1 MQRALTRD
9 QAASNA
15 QETARR
21 RQSARPSGA
30 QGALDTALPLWSEV
44 QAALGNEA
52 AEGLREGRAESGDQL
67 YLLDLMRASAET
79 GHDFRAYLPWHA
91 SLTWNTFARA
101 WYRVIWT
108 ERERLG
114 PAPSTGAALDLD
126 TSVESS
132 VTNSALEA
140 ELDAGWL
147 DAALLDGGF
156 ANTSFRDVSFPDAGA
171 GTFDTSVLDTLTGG
185 FAGGSEGGVESG
197 LDSDLDEGQIAA
209 ATARSG
215 APNMTDP
222 GDMDRW
228 TAQLRASSGAGR
240 PLDGDERAFLAE
252 VFGRPAP
259 DARLHEGSVARQA
272 SGEINARAFTIGDH
286 VWFAESPALTS
297 PAGAELLAHE
307 ITHVIQN
314 SLGKDAQQT
323 DAVSSPGQPLEI
335 EAENRG
341 REARRVQ
348 SEWRVEA
355 PGAVDGAGR
364 FLVGRLEAQLP
375 AEVTAAPAT
384 LVREGLRQLLA
395 GRANGWIADHAARLD
410 ELAAAGGSA
419 AAVDLARTLLE
430 EARAALS
437 GGATAETLAT
447 LVRLGGV
454 PSAEELASF
463 ADTFAPYPDFAAQA
477 AGLLAELPAHED
489 AGRAT
494 PLGAALDEDADRT
507 ALTRQL
513 VNQLVATLRLPA
525 GGVAVH
531 TDADAADK
539 LAGLGTRGLAEGSDV
554 YLDPAAYDPT
564 SVDGRELLAHE
575 VVHVAQ
581 ADLPAFD
588 AANAGAFAEAEA
600 HLAADRF
607 AAGGAMQ
614 PLEMGLPEG
623 HVAAEGDVSGAD
635 LKALLAQH
643 KAMNEQRG
651 GGFVPA
657 TGSASK
663 PKADGTEDHGKK
675 VDQYEDGVD
684 GIAGLIEDLSAFDE
698 LCDAVDDEEESK
710 AATALSRVKQSE
722 PYQQLCQMWQGAKEG
737 GQDEGAMKARFEEEF
752 NNRGFWGSTEE
763 AFRRVRDGAKRDAKP
778 DAAAAQA
785 KADMAA
791 AANKTAPEGTTT
803 EGDDKGGKNGDAK
816 TDGTGRGN
824 ADGAGGAFAG
834 MSVDQMAPTLPA
846 FEELKALGDDPLAQA
861 VYERNHQM
869 GLSQS
874 VASGQTEYGRTGQ
887 ILSELGNGFGG
898 SFIKGFTDQ
907 AIDTLVLDTLGNLAD
922 KGLTV
927 ASKGAFKTPFVGP
940 LIGLV
945 QNNPLSD
952 EYWSGLFGSEP
963 GKEGKFVKGWDGFA
977 SAFDWSQFEGLSGSD
992 WVGVFC
998 AKLADFFG
1006 GLRDTLDGI
1015 AQLCG
1020 TLSAVSYVAG
1030 GILIA
1035 VGLALVWFFG
1045 VGAPL
1050 ISIGG
1055 WLVRAGG
1062 ILARINTALGMV
1074 VMALSLL
1081 TTVFRTAAAF
1091 LVPAEL
1097 YAQQLAGVGDAASN
1111 YGEKVGAKMAD
1122 NGANALK
1129 DKAGT
1134 AYDNHKAKADAKD
1147 GDGQGAGKTQGDK
1160 AVQDIKDNNDTLD
1173 KQNKDLQDLNADAKK
1188 DAAKKAEEDAAK
1200 KKDDPD
1206 AKKDDGAKAKA
1217 KAVAKVLFKDVF
1229 APVKGIKETVAGLRE
1244 MKGLLTK
1251 PKTAAAEGARAT
1263 HEALESALQK
1273 RLTKAKAHAAELTS
1287 TLNDLTKNAERL
1299 KDDPETMAEFKKVID
1314 ETDADL
1320 KKVQKDVDE
1329 WDREYKKYR
1338 ESVSKTK
1345 NADAVDAQ
1353 KKANEHDDP
1362 EAAKAER
1369 DKKKKELKELEAQKK
1384 SLDASVRRD
1393 KEELS
1398 AARLKADADAKAKQ
1412 ETDGSLSKEKEHL
1425 DGFKKANEA
1434 QSETKRLEEQQKT
1447 LKSEA
1452 EALKKEADHIETK
1465 AKLEK
1470 EVQTLDEQLNFDRKM
1485 NELHMSTLDRWVG
1498 RRTDVDTGNGR
1509 FRAEITK
1516 VDADGVTVDGPNGP
1530 VKVPYAQVKDKYVRE
1545 TGAKMAKA
1553 RADIQAKETRQREAG
1568 LSLQYDYD
1576 TVKPGDPAKLRETAT
1591 AKVKQADELEPQ
1603 IETTRKK
1610 GTYNGS
1616 KETEATHADRAT
1628 NLEATA
1634 KKRQESATKSTD
1646 EVTRLEKS
1654 LAQHDAEQKAKV
1666 QTIAD
1671 TKAKIDELQKSQDLK
1686 TQEGYGETTG
1696 KMRGASSGNATGGVG
1711 SSWGDVFKGTW
1722 EALSKA
1728 RAASRLKA
1736 EGKPVPADLE
1746 APSTSA
1752 GDALQK
1758 MTGIRQ
1764 STEEEAKKIGS
1775 KQAQLE
1781 GLMGLS
1787 LTVDIPAMMEAKE
1800 KAVAAAKVHAEKHAW
1815 AYACFHAEQQVGLLA
1830 TETETLAKAGAPV
1843 KKISVGQKPGID
1855 KAKADES
1862 QRAQTLS
1869 GAKGDVQ
1876 KPDSALTGIVVDLV
1890 KAISKHGDRFDDKP
1904 DGGSSDAGA
1913 TATKAQDTASTQA
1926 KDQKAASTGA
1936 SDEQKAALETALQL
1950 RAKQEGKLTTDI
1962 ASLDQKHADELVIK
1976 GEIQQIKGKA
1986 ISEREAAKTETE
1998 TNAAKYNADY
2008 KTFTA
2013 WATDYKAKREKLG
2026 G

>member
-1 MQRALTRD
+1 MRAAREQSPSISRVSARFQK
-9 QAASNA
+9 QAARDA
-15 QETARR
+15 T
-21 RQSARPSGA
+21 RQP
-30 QGALDTALPLWSEV
+30 ALPLWSEV
-44 QAALGNEA
+44 QATLGNEA
-52 AEGLREGRAESGDQL
+52 AEGLRQGRATSGDEL
-67 YLLDLMRASAET
+67 YLLDIMKASAET
-79 GHDFRAYLPWHA
+79 GHDFRAYLPWRA
-91 SLTWNTFARA
+91 SLSWNTFARA

-108 ERERLG
+108 EQERMG
-114 PAPSTGAALDLD
+114 PLPSTGAALDLD
-126 TSVESS
+126 TSAG
-132 VTNSALEA
+132 NSGSHDSLALADPSFSETTLA
-140 ELDAGWL
+140 DATTGVSATSFPDTL
-147 DAALLDGGF
+147 SRDGGF
-156 ANTSFRDVSFPDAGA
+156 AN
-171 GTFDTSVLDTLTGG
+171 G
-185 FAGGSEGGVESG
+185 FAGG
-197 LDSDLDEGQIAA
+197 LAA
-209 ATARSG
+209 PVAASVSRAG
-215 APNMTDP
+215 APDVNNP
-222 GDMDRW
+222 ADMDRW
-228 TAQLRASSGAGR
+228 HAQLRSSSGVGR
-240 PLDGDERAFLAE
+240 PLDEEERSFLAE

-259 DARLHEGSVARQA
+259 DTRLHEGSVARRA
-272 SGEINARAFTIGDH
+272 AGEINARAFTIGKQ
-286 VWFAESPALTS
+286 VWFAESPELTS

-314 SLGKDAQQT
+314 SLGKGAQQT
-323 DAVSSPGQPLEI
+323 DTVSSPGQPLEI

-341 REARRVQ
+341 REARRIQ

-355 PGAVDGAGR
+355 PGAVDPAGR
-364 FLVGRLEAQLP
+364 FLVGRMEAQLP
-375 AEVTAAPAT
+375 ADVTSAPAP

-395 GRANGWIADHAARLD
+395 GRAGAWTADHAARLD
-410 ELAAAGGSA
+410 QLAATGASA
-419 AAVDLARTLLE
+419 AAVTLARALLD

-437 GGATAETLAT
+437 APASAETLAT

-454 PSAEELASF
+454 PSASELENFS
-463 ADTFAPYPDFAAQA
+463 DTFAPYPDFAARA
-477 AGLLAELPAHED
+477 AGLLAELPASAD
-489 AGRAT
+489 PGFAAQ
-494 PLGAALDEDADRT
+494 LGALVDEDADRT

-513 VNQLVATLRLPA
+513 VNQLATSLRLPS

-531 TDADAADK
+531 TDSDAADK
-539 LAGLGTRGLAEGSDV
+539 LAGLGTRGLAEGSNI
-554 YLDPAAYDPT
+554 YLDPSAYDPT
-564 SVDGRELLAHE
+564 SLDGRALIAHE

-581 ADLPAFD
+581 ADLPAFN
-588 AANAGAFAEAEA
+588 AVNAGTFAEAEA

-607 AAGGAMQ
+607 AAGAAIE
-614 PLEMGLPEG
+614 PLQMGLPEG
-623 HVAAEGDVSGAD
+623 HVAAEGDVSGSE
-635 LKALLAQH
+635 LTALLASH
-643 KAMNEQRG
+643 KALNEQRG
-651 GGFVPA
+651 GGFVTPP
-657 TGSASK
+657 GSGSK

-684 GIAGLIEDLSAFDE
+684 GIADLIGDLDAFDD
-698 LCDAVDDEEESK
+698 LCEALDEEDETK
-710 AATALSRVKQSE
+710 AAAALSRVKQSE
-722 PYQQLCQMWQGAKEG
+722 PYQQLSQMWQGAKEG
-737 GQDEGAMKARFEEEF
+737 GQDQAAMKARFEEEF
-752 NNRGFWGSTEE
+752 NDRGFWGETEE

-778 DAAAAQA
+778 DAEAAQA

-791 AANKTAPEGTTT
+791 AAGKVAPDGTTVEGEGEGTTSGSAKA
-803 EGDDKGGKNGDAK
+803 EGSGG
-816 TDGTGRGN
+816 GN
-824 ADGAGGAFAG
+824 ADGAGGDLAG
-834 MSVDQMAPTLPA
+834 MSVDQMAPALPA
-846 FEELKALGDDPLAQA
+846 FAELEALGDDPLAQA
-861 VYERNHQM
+861 VFERNHQM
-869 GLSQS
+869 GLSAS
-874 VASGQTEYGRTGQ
+874 VASGDTEYGRTNQ
-887 ILSELGNGFGG
+887 VLSELGGGFAG

-922 KGLTV
+922 KGLTL

-963 GKEGKFVKGWDGFA
+963 GKEGKFVKGWDGFK

-1035 VGLALVWFFG
+1035 VGIALVWFFG

-1111 YGEKVGAKMAD
+1111 YGEKVGAKVAD
-1122 NGANALK
+1122 NTANSLK
-1129 DKAGT
+1129 DKAGS

-1147 GDGQGAGKTQGDK
+1147 GDGQGAGKDQGES
-1160 AVQDIKDNNDTLD
+1160 AVQDIKDNNDALAR
-1173 KQNKDLQDLNADAKK
+1173 QQKDLTDLNADAKK
-1188 DAAKKAEEDAAK
+1188 DAANTDADAAK
-1200 KKDDPD
+1200 NKDDPD
-1206 AKKDDGAKAKA
+1206 AKKDDSDPAKKSS
-1217 KAVAKVLFKDVF
+1217 VMKVMLSDVF
-1229 APVKGIKETVAGLRE
+1229 APVKGIKEAVAGLRE
-1244 MKGLLTK
+1244 MRGMLAR
-1251 PKTAAAEGARAT
+1251 PGQGAAEGARAT
-1263 HEALESALQK
+1263 NEALESALQK
-1273 RLTKAKAHAAELTS
+1273 RMGQAKAHAADLTS
-1287 TLNDLTKNAERL
+1287 TLNALAANAERY
-1299 KDDPETMAEFKKVID
+1299 KDDPGFKKVLD
-1314 ETDADL
+1314 ETEADL
-1320 KKVQKDVDE
+1320 KRVQKDAE
-1329 WDREYKKYR
+1329 AWDKDYAKYR
-1338 ESVSKTK
+1338 ENLNKTQNK
-1345 NADAVDAQ
+1345 GANEAQ
-1353 KKANEHDDP
+1353 KKADAHDDP
-1362 EAAKAER
+1362 DAAKAER
-1369 DKKKKELKELEAQKK
+1369 DAKKKELKDLEKQKK
-1384 SLDASVRRD
+1384 SLDESVRRD
-1393 KEELS
+1393 KEALS
-1398 AARLKADADAKAKQ
+1398 EARKKKDAAADAKK
-1412 ETDGSLSKEKEHL
+1412 ETDSSLAKEKEHL
-1425 DGFKKANEA
+1425 EGFKKANDA
-1434 QSETKRLEEQQKT
+1434 LTETKRLEEQQKT

-1452 EALKKEADHIETK
+1452 ENLKKEADSIETK

-1485 NELHMSTLDRWVG
+1485 NDLHMSTLDKWIG
-1498 RRTDVDTGNGR
+1498 RRTDVDTENTK
-1509 FRAEITK
+1509 FRGEITK
-1516 VDADGVTVDGPNGP
+1516 VEADGVTVAGPNGP
-1530 VKVPYAQVKDKYVRE
+1530 VKVPYAQIKDRYVRE

-1553 RADIQAKETRQREAG
+1553 RDDIQAKETRQRDAG
-1568 LSLQYDYD
+1568 LSLQYDYNN
-1576 TVKPGDPAKLRETAT
+1576 VKPGDPAKLREAAT
-1591 AKVKQADELEPQ
+1591 AKMKQADDLAPQ
-1603 IETTRKK
+1603 IETTRKN

-1634 KKRQESATKSTD
+1634 KSRQESATNSSD
-1646 EVTRLEKS
+1646 EVSRLEKQ
-1654 LAQHDAEQKAKV
+1654 LGGHEAEQKAKV
-1666 QTIAD
+1666 QGIAD

-1686 TQEGYGETTG
+1686 TFQGYGETTG
-1696 KMRGASSGNATGGVG
+1696 KMRGASSANATGGVG
-1711 SSWGDVFKGTW
+1711 SSWGDLFKLSW

-1728 RAASRLKA
+1728 RAASRLKE

-1746 APSTSA
+1746 APSSSA

-1758 MTGIRQ
+1758 LMGIRQ
-1764 STEEEAKKIGS
+1764 STEEEAKRIGA

-1830 TETETLAKAGAPV
+1830 SETETLAKEGEPV
-1843 KKISVGQKPGID
+1843 KKISAGQKPGLD

-1869 GAKGDVQ
+1869 AANGDVK

-1904 DGGSSDAGA
+1904 DAGSSDAGA
-1913 TATKAQDTASTQA
+1913 TATKAQDAASTQA

-1950 RAKQEGKLTTDI
+1950 RAKQEGKLEGDI
-1962 ASLDQKHADELVIK
+1962 GSLEQKHADELVIK
-1976 GEIQQIKGKA
+1976 GEIQQIKA
-1986 ISEREAAKTETE
+1986 TALSEREAAKVETE

-2008 KTFTA
+2008 KVLTA
-2013 WATDYKAKREKLG
+2013 WATDYKARREKLG